1 MHARNFMALITIA
14 REIHPNR
21 AQVNSLQT
29 LKNSHIFSVS
39 LENGTRYPFQ
49 INVILFRFSVQN
61 SLEKTRPLNVQE
73 QPQKYALYPMEIVN
87 NSPSL
92 HYQATNSDHSLG
104 ANSTQVNTAS
114 GQIAA
119 LCVL

>member
-1 MHARNFMALITIA
+1 MALITIA

-21 AQVNSLQT
+21 ARVNSLQN
-29 LKNSHIFSVS
+29 LKNSPIFSVS
-39 LENGTRYPFQ
+39 LENGTRNPFE
-49 INVILFRFSVQN
+49 INVIIFRFSVQN
-61 SLEKTRPLNVQE
+61 SLEKNKPLNVQE
-73 QPQKYALYPMEIVN
+73 QPQKIALYLMEIVN
-87 NSPSL
+87 NCPSL
-92 HYQATNSDHSLG
+92 HNQATNSDRSLC

>member
-1 MHARNFMALITIA
+1 MHVQNFMALITIA
-14 REIHPNR
+14 LEIHPNR
-21 AQVNSLQT
+21 ARVNSLQS

-39 LENGTRYPFQ
+39 LENGTNYLFQ

-73 QPQKYALYPMEIVN
+73 LPQKIALNPMEIVN
-87 NSPSL
+87 NCPSL
-92 HYQATNSDHSLG
+92 HYQATNNDRSLC
-104 ANSTQVNTAS
+104 ANNTQVNTAS